1 MTIELTNDD
10 TGDFDLAQELANF
23 RLDDSDIA
31 LERMVAKAKVA
42 SNPFFVGEDPID
54 SAMSSWQQPVHV
66 EAGALPENQTFDITT
81 HPEFA
86 DFGVEDIHVS
96 DVDFS
101 AFQ

>member
-1 MTIELTNDD
+1 MALELTNIDD
-10 TGDFDLAQELANF
+10 GDFDLAQELANF

-31 LERMVAKAKVA
+31 LERMVAKSKA

-54 SAMSSWQQPVHV
+54 TVTSSWQQPVHA
-66 EAGALPENQTFDITT
+66 EADATPDHQVFDITT

-96 DVDFS
+96 DVDLS
-101 AFQ
+101 GLQ